1 MLSNTQNSVE
11 KVLTRADLLANLAQ
25 LMLPEQISCI
35 IQCFMTQSIKLVE
48 DDSRICHRL
57 CLPAHNTSLAIQG
70 VVASLEALLPSPLD
84 CDIDRTAVVCPNPSD
99 YSPCECNDRGDE
111 TVILNCRGRQLN
123 DSKVSDILDS
133 FISTPGVSPLASLNL
148 WQNKLT
154 RGPKQVKLFN
164 RLEHL
169 DLEGNQIRTVESGA
183 FKSNQ
188 LLSVFLSD
196 NQLVDIEPGAFEG
209 VISSLALNGKLLKL
223 ISIFSLQLFHFLDE
237 KPVNTFRFRR
247 VPQSTSKYSFR

>member
-1 MLSNTQNSVE
+1 
-11 KVLTRADLLANLAQ
+11 
-25 LMLPEQISCI
+25 
-35 IQCFMTQSIKLVE
+35 MTQSIKLVE

-84 CDIDRTAVVCPNPSD
+84 CDIDRTAVVCPYPSD

-154 RGPKQVKLFN
+154 RVPKQVKLFN